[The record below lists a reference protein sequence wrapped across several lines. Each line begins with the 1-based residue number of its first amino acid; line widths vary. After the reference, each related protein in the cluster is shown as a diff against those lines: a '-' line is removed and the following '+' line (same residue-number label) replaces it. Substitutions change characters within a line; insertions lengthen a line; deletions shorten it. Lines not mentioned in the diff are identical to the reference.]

1 MKLSTVR
8 RGSARWLTGLW
19 LLLAA
24 APLVLAAADTKPMPD
39 FPHKEANRWLYSKPI
54 QTADLRGKVVLIDL
68 FTSA

>member
-19 LLLAA
+19 LL
-24 APLVLAAADTKPMPD
+24 LAAADTKPMPD